1 MSISAVTTSTSASQF
16 RAALFEELM
25 HRRNKN
31 PLYSLRAFARDLQVS
46 TTCLSDV
53 LAQKRNFSKK
63 NALKVARSLG
73 MSVDSVESAAPTPA
87 PAREGYQLRQLS
99 EEEFEQISDW
109 YHYAILNLAKL
120 RTNNANPDWIARRLG
135 IETEQA
141 KTSLDRLMAAGL
153 IQVSSGRLHRT
164 SLPLTAGNGGPS
176 PAQRKF
182 HKQFLALAE
191 GSLERDPIESREF
204 VAATLAI
211 DPSRIEEAKT
221 MMFEALKNIAA
232 FLELGDA
239 GHRKEVYALG
249 LQFFP
254 LTRGSENENE

>member
-1 MSISAVTTSTSASQF
+1 MSISAF
-16 RAALFEELM
+16 RTILFEELT
-25 HRRNKN
+25 HRRSKN

-53 LAQKRNFSKK
+53 LAQRRNFSKK

-73 MSVDSVESAAPTPA
+73 LDVDVAQVAPAPA
-87 PAREGYQLRQLS
+87 PARSGYQLRQLS
-99 EEEFEQISDW
+99 ESEFEQISDW

-120 RTNNANPDWIARRLG
+120 RVNNANPEWIARRLG
-135 IETEQA
+135 IQPAQA
-141 KTSLDRLMAAGL
+141 QTALERLIGAGL
-153 IQVSSGRLHRT
+153 IQVSSGKLHRT
-164 SLPLTAGNGGPS
+164 SLTLNAGNGEPS
-176 PAQRKF
+176 QAQRKF
-182 HKQFLALAE
+182 HRQLLALA
-191 GSLERDPIESREF
+191 GKSLDRDPIQAREF

-221 MMFEALKNIAA
+221 LIFESLKNIAA
-232 FLELGDA
+232 FLELGEA

-254 LTRGSENENE
+254 LTHESEQAND